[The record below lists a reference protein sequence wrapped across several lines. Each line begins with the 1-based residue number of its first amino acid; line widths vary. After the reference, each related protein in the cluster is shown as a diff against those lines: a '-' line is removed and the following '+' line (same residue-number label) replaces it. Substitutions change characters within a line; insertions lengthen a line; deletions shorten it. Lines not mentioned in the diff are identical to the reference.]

1 MGWAPQRARRKE
13 SHSHLHTFLPTWKR
27 PASFLGLIV
36 CLDAQEEGLPGDF
49 LLLPLLPFPVS
60 QDSEHPLQC
69 LIPMITG
76 FLPPLL
82 QKVAH
87 IASWEHLPHFKM
99 TTIQRANKWSQP
111 SHISLGPD
119 LLSLQPNVFIKS
131 LSNVYSQEVLEW
143 RAPGRVT
150 WSPEAGIKPLDI
162 PADLTSLYLSSSTR
176 ELSWARPHSASLFLG
191 LSSGNT
197 FFLSIRP
204 QCFLH
209 RKKDF
214 GCGVLF
220 IAWLPPCRPH

>member
-1 MGWAPQRARRKE
+1 MNWPLSVVTSSPHFLHRQWRMSSLLAGQRQRPLRSIRRPLIRTALETLSYGLGWAPQRARRKE
-13 SHSHLHTFLPTWKR
+13 SQSHLHTFLPTWKR

-36 CLDAQEEGLPGDF
+36 FLDAQEEGLPGDF

-69 LIPMITG
+69 LTPMITG

-119 LLSLQPNVFIKS
+119 LLCLQPNVFIKVS
-131 LSNVYSQEVLEW
+131 F
-143 RAPGRVT
+143 RC
-150 WSPEAGIKPLDI
+150 
-162 PADLTSLYLSSSTR
+162 
-176 ELSWARPHSASLFLG
+176 LF
-191 LSSGNT
+191 SGG
-197 FFLSIRP
+197 S
-204 QCFLH
+204 
-209 RKKDF
+209 
-214 GCGVLF
+214 
-220 IAWLPPCRPH
+220 